1 MLYLDNPI
9 LVESHIERLDR
20 IAVPIPV
27 SECKV
32 WPDEDLYGS
41 IIATNDEY
49 FVFDDD
55 VVHLENLE
63 RYVEDKLGALCMV
76 RK

>member
-1 MLYLDNPI
+1 MLYFDNPI
-9 LVESHIERLDR
+9 LMESRIEQIDR
-20 IAVPIPV
+20 MAAPLQVR
-27 SECKV
+27 ECRI

-41 IIATNDEY
+41 VIATNDEY

-63 RYVEDKLGALCMV
+63 RYVGDKLGAICMV
-76 RK
+76 KK